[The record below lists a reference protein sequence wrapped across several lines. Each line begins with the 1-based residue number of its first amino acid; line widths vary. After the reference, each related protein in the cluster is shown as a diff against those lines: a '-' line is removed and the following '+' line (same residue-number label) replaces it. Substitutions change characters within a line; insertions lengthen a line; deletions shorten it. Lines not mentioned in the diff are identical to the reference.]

1 MGLLDETIGRIH
13 PLDREAMYKAQKRW
27 DDLYVG
33 VGDLGKLEEMVIQYA
48 GVTGEVLPEIP
59 KCCMVV
65 ACADHGVYRQ
75 KVSAYPQSTTVGM
88 VKSYVDVK
96 GASANALAH
105 YCGAHMVVVDMGIN
119 ADMSDVPGLL
129 QRKIAFG
136 TKDITE
142 GAAMSRAEAIQDRKS
157 VV

>member
-75 KVSAYPQSTTVGM
+75 KVSAYPRSEERRVG
-88 VKSYVDVK
+88 KE
-96 GASANALAH
+96 
-105 YCGAHMVVVDMGIN
+105 C
-119 ADMSDVPGLL
+119 
-129 QRKIAFG
+129 R
-136 TKDITE
+136 
-142 GAAMSRAEAIQDRKS
+142 SRWS
-157 VV
+157 PYH